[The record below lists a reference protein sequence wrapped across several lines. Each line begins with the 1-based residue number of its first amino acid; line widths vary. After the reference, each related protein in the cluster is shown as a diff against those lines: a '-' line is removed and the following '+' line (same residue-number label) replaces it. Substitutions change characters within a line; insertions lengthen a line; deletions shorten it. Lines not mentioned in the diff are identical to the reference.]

1 MNVNWHLSV
10 EDSLLVLS
18 ALDNWRPF
26 ASTSAIQDRYDY
38 LWRQL
43 GGLVKTAQSHDN
55 EVAIRLGPEFS
66 HDCRNCLFLGRFLE
80 WDTNAGRVNP
90 EHYDLYM
97 CRRRITEWLEHV
109 ELLARYGDEG
119 PEYYCTSFNP
129 ASQAT
134 PQPSSLSPL
143 REAYARYQKQLAVNQ
158 LPAPK
163 LRTKLTH
170 MVCPFCDQDMTRTQF
185 LSHRI
190 HGAFDPATLVDELEG
205 TVKGC
210 ASHMERSH
218 LP

>member
-1 MNVNWHLSV
+1 VIVNWHLSV
-10 EDSLLVLS
+10 EDSLLVLG

-26 ASTSAIQDRYDY
+26 ASTLATQDRYDY

-43 GGLVKTAQSHDN
+43 GGLVKTAQANDN
-55 EVAIRLGPEFS
+55 EVAAKLGPEFE
-66 HDCRNCLFLGRFLE
+66 HGCHNCLFLGRFLE
-80 WDTNAGRVNP
+80 WDTDAGQVNP
-90 EHYDLYM
+90 KHYDLYL
-97 CRRRITEWLEHV
+97 CRRQVTEHLVHV

-119 PEYYCTSFNP
+119 PQYLCTSFNP
-129 ASQAT
+129 ASYDGHL
-134 PQPSSLSPL
+134 PSGFLPM
-143 REAYARYQKQLAVNQ
+143 REAYSRYQKHVTTNQ
-158 LPAPK
+158 LPTPK
-163 LRTKLTH
+163 LLRKLVH
-170 MVCPFCDQDMTRTQF
+170 VVCPFCDQTMTRTQF

>member
-1 MNVNWHLSV
+1 MNVQWHLSV
-10 EDSLLVLS
+10 EDSLLVLG

-26 ASTSAIQDRYDY
+26 ASTSATQDRYDY

-43 GGLVKTAQSHDN
+43 GSLVKNAQANNN
-55 EVAIRLGPEFS
+55 EVAARLSPEFR
-66 HDCRNCLFLGRFLE
+66 HDCGICTFLGRFLE

-97 CRRRITEWLEHV
+97 CRRRVTAEIEHV
-109 ELLARYGDEG
+109 ELIARYGDEG

-129 ASQAT
+129 AT
-134 PQPSSLSPL
+134 YTGTISSNLLPL
-143 REAYARYQKQLAVNQ
+143 AVAYARYCKLVETSD
-158 LPAPK
+158 LPAPRVVQK
-163 LRTKLTH
+163 IGYVT
-170 MVCPFCDQDMTRTQF
+170 CQFCEQTLTRTQF
-185 LSHRI
+185 LNHKI
-190 HGAFDPATLVDELEG
+190 HGAFDPTTYVGSLER